1 MTEFFLTVIKSGLAI
16 SVFLLKFGTGLSIV
30 PGDLL
35 FIREQRGLL
44 LKSLAAVTVLV
55 PIAVLLIVL
64 LVQPP
69 KRFAVALAILAASPA
84 APMIV
89 RKVKKA
95 GGGAAYAASLQLV
108 VTLFALVS
116 TPLVLGFLSSVLDFK
131 AEIDPFRVAEQVFMA
146 IFLPIGLGVAVGWKF
161 PRLEAWGTKL
171 AKIAT
176 WVFLATVLLILTK
189 TAGAFLQ
196 MDFRSYLAIILT
208 VLASL
213 GIGHFLAPKEPEMK
227 MTLALETAMRNS
239 ALALLIGA
247 LNFPHIK
254 PLPILIPCAVISMLI
269 VMVYAKWQ
277 GRKAK

>member
-1 MTEFFLTVIKSGLAI
+1 MAEIFLTVVKLGLAV
-16 SVFLLKFGTGLSIV
+16 SVFLLKFGTGLSV
-30 PGDLL
+30 APGDLL
-35 FIREQRGLL
+35 FIRERPGLM
-44 LKSLAAVTVLV
+44 LKSLIAVTVLV
-55 PIAVLLIVL
+55 PLAVLLIIF
-64 LVQPP
+64 LVEPP

-108 VTLFALVS
+108 VTLFALIS
-116 TPLVLGFLSSVLDFK
+116 TPLVLGFLASALDFR
-131 AEIDPFRVAEQVFMA
+131 AEIDSLRVAKQVFVA
-146 IFLPIGLGVAVGWKF
+146 IFLPIGLGVIVGWKF
-161 PRLEAWGTKL
+161 PRLEQWGAKL

-176 WVFLATVLLILTK
+176 FVFLGTVLLILTQ

-196 MDFRSYLAIILT
+196 IDFRAYLAIVLT

-213 GIGHFLAPKEPEMK
+213 AIGHFLAPKEPDMK

-247 LNFPHIK
+247 LNFPQVK
-254 PLPILIPCAVISMLI
+254 PLPILIPCVVLSALI
-269 VMVYAKWQ
+269 VMIYAKWQ